1 MVFPSDFEPA
11 IAKAWQ
17 QARDFPGFLSEAE
30 FRALGVLAL
39 CAPQEGVIVEIG
51 SFKGKSTVALA
62 SVAKHYGLGSV
73 VSIDPHTSPS
83 ETDPDLAGQP
93 SSFDDFLANIRAAG
107 VEQQVEI
114 HREFSQ
120 RVANGWQR
128 PIRMLWIDGDHT
140 YKGAKQ
146 DFDLF
151 HPFLVERATIALHD
165 TLNRHFE
172 GPIRVFVEDI
182 LRSDRFGT
190 AAFCNSIGWSQ
201 FRPRDGRQFH
211 AERERLAVR
220 AERLI
225 PFVMVGNS
233 VEGVR
238 KLHYKLRRWRVPHTP
253 LSAAEMASRI
263 GFVGPTAD

>member
-1 MVFPSDFEPA
+1 MVFPSDFEPV
-11 IAKAWQ
+11 IAQAWQ
-17 QARDFPGFLSEAE
+17 QAQNVSGFLSEGE

-39 CAPQEGVIVEIG
+39 CAPPEGVIVEIG
-51 SFKGKSTVALA
+51 SFKGKSTMALA
-62 SVAKHYGLGSV
+62 SVAKHYGLGPV

-83 ETDPDLAGQP
+83 ETDPDLAGQ
-93 SSFDDFLANIRAAG
+93 SSSLDDFLANIRGAG
-107 VEQQVEI
+107 LGDQVEV

-120 RVANGWQR
+120 RVAHGWQR

-140 YKGAKQ
+140 YKGTKR

-151 HPFLVERATIALHD
+151 QPFLVERATVALHD

-201 FRPRDGRQFH
+201 FRPHDGRQFH
-211 AERERLAVR
+211 AERERLAAR

-225 PFVMVGNS
+225 PFVVGGNS
-233 VEGVR
+233 VAGLS
-238 KLHYKLRRWRVPHTP
+238 KLHYKLRRWRVPHAP
-253 LSAAEMASRI
+253 LPAAEMASRI
-263 GFVGPTAD
+263 GSAGLPVE